1 MKIIIT
7 ENGLTFYHGGL
18 DPNATISDI
27 DVFKL
32 SSKQQ
37 KKGREYA
44 GFYMSPDMDENSF
57 AIQYYSSLKW
67 IIEILMTSL
76 SLVSFLNILKK
87 RI

>member
-7 ENGLTFYHGGL
+7 ESQYKNIILNENGLTFYHGGL

-37 KKGREYA
+37 KLIV
-44 GFYMSPDMDENSF
+44 GFT
-57 AIQYYSSLKW
+57 K
-67 IIEILMTSL
+67 
-76 SLVSFLNILKK
+76 
-87 RI
+87 